1 MKISYNWLK
10 RYADIDLAPE
20 ELSRLLTNCGLEV
33 ESWEEFETVKGGLKG
48 VVIGKV
54 MECTK
59 HPNADK
65 LSLTKVDA
73 GTGRLLS
80 IVCGAPN
87 VAAGQVVPV
96 ALVGTMIHMGDKS
109 FEIKEAK
116 IRGEFS
122 EGMICAE
129 DELGLGSGHEGIMVL
144 DDRKARIGMPASEY
158 FGITSDIV
166 FEIGLTPNRTDA
178 TSHIGVARDIIAVLN
193 NRQDEKKYTLKWP
206 DISAFSIDNHDLEIP
221 VVVEDPAACPRYS
234 GVTVSGIKVGPS
246 PAWLKNLLSSAGIRP
261 INNVVD
267 ITNFVLMEVGQPL
280 HAFDAKFIE
289 GKKVVVRKARKG
301 EKFITLDEIEREL
314 SPEDLMICNVS
325 KGMCIGGVFGGLT
338 SGVTESTTDI
348 FLESAH
354 FNPASI
360 RKTSRFHGLQTDA
373 SFRFER
379 GSDPN
384 ITPWALKRAAI
395 LIRQLAGGGI
405 SSDLVD
411 VYPEP
416 VGNKVVTIT
425 YKNVNRLIGKSIAPE
440 IVRSILGDLGIQVV
454 KEQTDGLVVSVPAF
468 KVDVTR
474 EADIIEEILRIYGYD
489 NVEMPENLRVSLS
502 FAQRPDPEK
511 VRNLISDML
520 TSKGFTEVMNNS
532 LTKSRYAADVPGFD
546 PEKNVRILNPL
557 SSDLDVM
564 RQSLLFGGMETII
577 YNINRKTSDLK
588 IFEYGR
594 LYRYEAQADTS
605 KNALKSYRE
614 HEHLAIWITGERHFE
629 SWNTHD
635 GKADFYDLKAGVESI
650 LARLGFDLL
659 RLERNAIEGGI
670 FASGLSYGSREKVFV
685 EFGLLDRKVLK
696 VWDIRQEVYF
706 ADFRWE
712 NILHALASHSVSYSE
727 VPKFPEVRRDLALV
741 LDKNIPFAEL
751 EKTAYETE
759 RKLLK
764 KVNLFDVYEG
774 DKIPEGKKSYAI
786 SFILLDEEK
795 TMTDTVIEKTM
806 EKLLRAFGE
815 RFSASIR

>member
-10 RYADIDLAPE
+10 RYTDVDLAPE
-20 ELSRLLTNCGLEV
+20 EVARLLTTCGLEV
-33 ESWEEFETVKGGLKG
+33 ESWEAFETVKGGLKG

-54 MECTK
+54 VECSK

-96 ALVGTMIHMGDKS
+96 ALVGTVIHMGDKS

-129 DELGLGSGHEGIMVL
+129 DELGLGAGHEGIMVL
-144 DDRKARIGMPASEY
+144 DPAAKTGMPAAEY
-158 FGITSDIV
+158 FGVSQDVV
-166 FEIGLTPNRTDA
+166 FEIGLTPNRSDA
-178 TSHIGVARDIIAVLN
+178 TSHIGVARDLVAVLN
-193 NRQDEKKYTLKWP
+193 NRQDEKKYALKWP
-206 DISAFSIDNHDLEIP
+206 DVGKFSIDNHDLEIP
-221 VVVEDPAACPRYS
+221 VTVEDPSACPRYS

-246 PAWLKNLLSSAGIRP
+246 PDWLKNLLLAAGIRP

-280 HAFDAKFIE
+280 HAFDTKFIE

-301 EKFITLDEIEREL
+301 EKFVTLDEVEREL
-314 SPEDLMICNVS
+314 TPDDLMICNATN
-325 KGMCIGGVFGGLT
+325 GMCIGGVFGGLT
-338 SGVTESTTDI
+338 SGVTDTTTDI
-348 FLESAH
+348 FIESAH
-354 FNPASI
+354 FHPATI
-360 RKTSRFHGLQTDA
+360 RKTSRYHGLQTDA

-384 ITPWALKRAAI
+384 ITLWALKRAAI
-395 LIRQLAGGGI
+395 LVKELAGGTV
-405 SSDLVD
+405 SSEIVD

-416 VGNKVVTIT
+416 IGNKVVTIT
-425 YKNVNRLIGKSIAPE
+425 YNNVDRLIGKSIDPKV
-440 IVRSILGDLGIQVV
+440 IRSILSDLGIQVV
-454 KEQTDGLVVSVPAF
+454 KEQPEGLVLSVPAF
-468 KVDVTR
+468 KADVTR

-511 VRNLISDML
+511 VRNMVADML
-520 TSKGFTEVMNNS
+520 TARGYTEVMNNS
-532 LTKSRYAADVPGFD
+532 LTRSKYSTEVPGFD
-546 PEKNVRILNPL
+546 PEKHVCILNPL

-564 RQSLLFGGMETII
+564 RQSLLFGGMETIL
-577 YNINRKTSDLK
+577 YNINRKMTDLK
-588 IFEYGR
+588 IFEFGR
-594 LYRYEAQADTS
+594 IYKYKPQPAAGD
-605 KNALKSYRE
+605 ALSAYHE
-614 HEHLAIWITGERHFE
+614 HEHLAVWITGERHPE

-635 GKADFYDLKAGVESI
+635 GKVDYYDIKAMVDGVI
-650 LARLGFDLL
+650 ARLGFDLHRMDRKPL
-659 RLERNAIEGGI
+659 EGGL
-670 FASGLSYGSREKVFV
+670 FAAGMIYRHKDKMLA
-685 EFGLLDRKVLK
+685 EFGQIDRKVLK
-696 VWDIRQEVYF
+696 IWDIRQDVCY
-706 ADFRWE
+706 ADLCWDH
-712 NILHALASHSVSYSE
+712 ILHALAMHEVSYSE
-727 VPKFPEVRRDLALV
+727 VPKYPEVRRDLALV
-741 LDKNIPFAEL
+741 IDKSLPFVEL
-751 EKTAYETE
+751 ERLAYETE

-764 KVNLFDVYEG
+764 EVNLFDVYEG
-774 DKIPEGKKSYAI
+774 EKIPEGKKSYAV

-795 TMTDTVIEKTM
+795 TLTDSVIDKTM
-806 EKLLRAFGE
+806 EKLLRAFSEKFG
-815 RFSASIR
+815 AVIR